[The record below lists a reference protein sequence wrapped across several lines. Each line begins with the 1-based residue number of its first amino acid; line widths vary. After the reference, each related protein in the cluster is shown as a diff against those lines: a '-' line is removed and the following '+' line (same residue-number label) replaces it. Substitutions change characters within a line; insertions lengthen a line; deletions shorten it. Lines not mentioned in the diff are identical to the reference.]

1 MYPEQLIVPMKQEL
15 IAVGF
20 EDLRN
25 AEEVTAA
32 VQSKGTLLIVVNSVC
47 GCAAG
52 AARPGVK
59 LSLETTKR
67 PNRIATVFAGF
78 DTEATEEVRKYF
90 LPFPPSSP
98 CIGIFKDGKL
108 VHFVERHHIE
118 VSSVALISENLKAAF
133 EVYC

>member
-1 MYPEQLIVPMKQEL
+1 L

-20 EDLRN
+20 KDLRN

-32 VQSKGTLLIVVNSVC
+32 LQSMGALLFVVNSVC

-67 PNRIATVFAGF
+67 PNRIATAFAGF
-78 DTEATEEVRKYF
+78 DTEAK
-90 LPFPPSSP
+90 
-98 CIGIFKDGKL
+98 
-108 VHFVERHHIE
+108 
-118 VSSVALISENLKAAF
+118 
-133 EVYC
+133 

>member
-1 MYPEQLIVPMKQEL
+1 MYPEHLIVPMKQEL

-52 AARPGVK
+52 AARPRSK
-59 LSLETTKR
+59 T
-67 PNRIATVFAGF
+67 F
-78 DTEATEEVRKYF
+78 
-90 LPFPPSSP
+90 
-98 CIGIFKDGKL
+98 IGN
-108 VHFVERHHIE
+108 H
-118 VSSVALISENLKAAF
+118 
-133 EVYC
+133 